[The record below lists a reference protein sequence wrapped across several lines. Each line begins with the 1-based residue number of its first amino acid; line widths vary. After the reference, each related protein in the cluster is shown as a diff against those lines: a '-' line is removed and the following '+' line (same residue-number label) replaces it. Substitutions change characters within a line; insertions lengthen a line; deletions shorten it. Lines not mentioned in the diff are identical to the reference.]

1 MKNIF
6 LQRAGVKT
14 EAQFLKKYQTEDA
27 FFADHPD
34 LEDYKVGIKGPG
46 TQLYKDFLKNFKKG
60 IFFEANNDYEKV
72 NDSIRDEKG
81 NPIKL
86 RNALGKYQFVPQSH
100 WENIQKFA
108 KDSGLPV
115 PQTYNDFLKNHTFQ
129 DQYFEYYVQKEV
141 FPWAQENKGKVPGLS
156 LDDLGYM
163 YHHDGKGG
171 ANEFVRTGK
180 FKEATK
186 YNPEGSVAL
195 EGFRS
200 ARKANGGIP
209 VQGFSNAEVKA
220 NYEKFKNEMATI
232 EKNPNH
238 LSTDLIGKMKTDVQ
252 ERYTKDG
259 FIPYF
264 NTIINEENIHNK
276 KDNDEKK
283 LVLKTIKS
291 VLENP
296 DNLTSANISFGKG
309 TMGKPNNKSKIPL
322 VVDKSQ
328 IESIKNSKYFQD
340 NFKQYFIE
348 SKQNKN
354 EYIVNVPYSK
364 ITRDTK
370 SADILSAF
378 EDGINENLKPKKY
391 YTIYDK
397 NGQIHNASTTT
408 DNKIIVNGK
417 EVDVSKKSKHFNGN
431 ILLDNWDQDTKLE
444 LPEIYF
450 SPLDESKIIAKL
462 EEVLPDVP
470 PEVAPVKKEDT
481 TTPQATGPSDMDKWI
496 DYSKQKDAAAEK
508 AKNDNLLKDYFGDG
522 LPEVIPENPNAKK
535 KDNFPYMEVLSQIGG
550 IVTGLGMANK
560 DINYRDEQVNDDFR
574 NYTAE
579 LSKLSQIGLR
589 PEEEAYAKKMLTES
603 YQGSIDHIAQAS
615 NGNRNQ
621 VLGNLGR
628 VDSQYNKGLM
638 DIAIADAQAK
648 NEALAKY
655 GEAIKYIN
663 EFDARRDIANNERK
677 YDNIIKTKEAGANLA
692 GNAMAAFIDSIH
704 NYQDNKPG
712 SWNDMYKSHMSR
724 RLFNVDF
731 TLKDDKSGTI
741 PYTASWNAK
750 QQETILAHSNEQ
762 NAYQEMF
769 SQLSPDKQKTVNDVF
784 RQSGG
789 DIMTTYKLI
798 DYAKQNNF
806 SGDIDMTKYDSAKAT
821 GDFSS
826 MLKTATTPPPAATST
841 SPVVNTKLEIP
852 TAATQPI
859 VSQEN
864 GISNILSKNMPA
876 YQDASQPKADQEGE
890 KTVNLLKQATS
901 MFKDVL
907 TKSDAGLI
915 EADKANFVLDQLQKN
930 AQKMF

>member
-14 EAQFLKKYQTEDA
+14 KAQFLKKYQTEDA

-34 LEDYKVGIKGPG
+34 LEDYKVGIKGPS
-46 TQLYKDFLKNFKKG
+46 TQLYKDFLENFKKG
-60 IFFEANNDYEKV
+60 MAYEANNNYKTV
-72 NDSIRDEKG
+72 NDSIKDKKG
-81 NPIKL
+81 IPIASK
-86 RNALGKYQFVPQSH
+86 NALGKYQFVPESH
-100 WENIQKFA
+100 WDKIQKFA
-108 KDSGLPV
+108 KDSGLEV
-115 PQTYNDFLKNHTFQ
+115 PEKYTDFLSNETLQ
-129 DQYFEYYVQKEV
+129 EQYFEFYVQKEI
-141 FPWAQENKGKVPGLS
+141 FPFAQKNKGKVPGLS

-163 YHHDGKGG
+163 YHHDGPGG
-171 ANEFVRTGK
+171 AAEFVRTGK
-180 FKEATK
+180 YKEATDV
-186 YNPEGSVAL
+186 NPKGEVSL
-195 EGFRS
+195 NGFRS

-220 NYEKFKNEMATI
+220 NYEKFKNEIATI

-264 NTIINEENIHNK
+264 NTIINEENKANAIDLDNK
-276 KDNDEKK
+276 QK
-283 LVLKTIKS
+283 VLTGIKTM
-291 VLENP
+291 LENP
-296 DNLTSANISFGKG
+296 DYLKQSDVTQANESS
-309 TMGKPNNKSKIPL
+309 NKRLSMAVPLSEYEQLSKM
-322 VVDKSQ
+322 K
-328 IESIKNSKYFQD
+328 EFEKYKKYFA
-340 NFKQYFIE
+340 
-348 SKQNKN
+348 KN
-354 EYIVNVPYSK
+354 TSYAKPGQEK
-364 ITRDTK
+364 M
-370 SADILSAF
+370 ILSFPLTNDKNNVLNELQNDIRAIPGN
-378 EDGINENLKPKKY
+378 EDFS
-391 YTIYDK
+391 IYDK
-397 NGQIHNASTTT
+397 NGKLSQDNNNYFFKSGDASKSG
-408 DNKIIVNGK
+408 N
-417 EVDVSKKSKHFNGN
+417 EVIQNQMF
-431 ILLDNWDQDTKLE
+431 QDTRIK
-444 LPEIYF
+444 LPENNLSRINEIK
-450 SPLDESKIIAKL
+450 PVIIPKL
-462 EEVLPDVP
+462 EEVVSDVLP
-470 PEVAPVKKEDT
+470 EIAPVKKEDT

-574 NYTAE
+574 DYTAKF
-579 LSKLSQIGLR
+579 SKLSQIGLL
-589 PEEEAYAKKMLTES
+589 PEEEAYSKKMLTES

-655 GEAIKYIN
+655 GEAMKYIN

-692 GNAMAAFIDSIH
+692 GNAMAAFIDSIQ

-826 MLKTATTPPPAATST
+826 MLKTATPPPPAATST